1 MLSTEN
7 ITELLS
13 WEEVIKVQAGKNA
26 GKGQVN
32 NKSSKIMT
40 HVTSKAI

>member
-26 GKGQVN
+26 GKGKMEV
-32 NKSSKIMT
+32 
-40 HVTSKAI
+40 